1 MERTR
6 GRSERWRT
14 TRRRQVTRPFAGDSA
29 RRPSAKEKSRTAF
42 TAPFAPRSPGPPN
55 LHPRLLDRRLARSR
69 RLCPARPQARRSFPS
84 SREDPTPCPLGSA
97 PSALCGA
104 GLHEP
109 APGEGRSF
117 GVTAGTRRTDSPS
130 FLGEGAVSR
139 LKGNLLEK
147 GFEGAG
153 RTGTET
159 SGASRRHLG
168 PRASE
173 HQTRKAVSCRQL
185 PEVKSG
191 LKRV

>member
-1 MERTR
+1 M
-6 GRSERWRT
+6 
-14 TRRRQVTRPFAGDSA
+14 
-29 RRPSAKEKSRTAF
+29 
-42 TAPFAPRSPGPPN
+42 
-55 LHPRLLDRRLARSR
+55 
-69 RLCPARPQARRSFPS
+69 
-84 SREDPTPCPLGSA
+84 GSA

-173 HQTRKAVSCRQL
+173 HQTRKAVSYRQL
-185 PEVKSG
+185 PEVKTG
-191 LKRV
+191 LKGV

>member
-1 MERTR
+1 M
-6 GRSERWRT
+6 
-14 TRRRQVTRPFAGDSA
+14 
-29 RRPSAKEKSRTAF
+29 
-42 TAPFAPRSPGPPN
+42 
-55 LHPRLLDRRLARSR
+55 
-69 RLCPARPQARRSFPS
+69 
-84 SREDPTPCPLGSA
+84 GSA

-117 GVTAGTRRTDSPS
+117 GVTAGTRRTNSPS

-173 HQTRKAVSCRQL
+173 HQTRKAVSYRQL